1 MNLVTLKKEE
11 VVTGVIVTLTV
22 YQAQQLRRS
31 LCRLSGDEGRA
42 TYELYAA
49 LRPIMSLPS

>member
-42 TYELYAA
+42 AYELYAA
-49 LRPIMSLPS
+49 LRPIMGLPS